1 LTCCETTTDG
11 AAASGGGPQLDVR
24 RLLPAGP
31 GSVAPANLGIASVN
45 SGGVTYIAPTSSAT
59 LLDSTER
66 QQWASGVGA
75 GSTAGTRNNVQVW
88 SRGAF
93 GGFTMRWVFRAAT
106 FVSGHRWYVGLRG
119 ATAVIGAVNPSTL
132 TDIVGVGFDIAA
144 SQWSSLHNDAAGAA
158 VATPLGA
165 AFNVA
170 TTDLLELVISAERAG
185 AAFELALHNLTSVQT
200 TGVLTFTTEIPA
212 ATTLLSTNVWANTG
226 TDATTSA
233 TIQVAEI
240 EVQTER
246 LAA

>member
-1 LTCCETTTDG
+1 LTCCGRSTDADAPV
-11 AAASGGGPQLDVR
+11 AAAQLDVR
-24 RLLPAGP
+24 RLLPAGV
-31 GSVAPANLGIASVN
+31 GSVAPLNLGIASAN
-45 SGGVTYIAPTSSAT
+45 SGGVTYVSPTSSAT

-66 QQWASGVGA
+66 QQWASAVGA
-75 GSTAGTRNNVQVW
+75 GSTSGTRNNVQVW

-93 GGFTMRWVFRAAT
+93 GGFAIRWVFRAAT
-106 FVSGHRWYVGLRG
+106 FVAGHRWYVGLRG

-144 SQWSSLHNDAAGAA
+144 TQWSSMHNDGAGAA
-158 VATPLGA
+158 VVTPLGA

-185 AAFELALHNLTSVQT
+185 AGFDLALHNLTTVQT

-226 TDATTSA
+226 TDATTAA
-233 TIQVAEI
+233 TIHVAEI
-240 EVQTER
+240 EAQTER